1 MFVTGILHQE
11 MPPQSRV
18 HKRARP
24 VCRWGIHEWER
35 HDWWELR
42 YVASMNYIH
51 WIKCSLQKTCKWCLM
66 YNICYV
72 FVGAQLCES
81 KVNPEKN
88 ECNVNQSMWPR
99 ARINAIKL
107 ECSKRRRDGSGHLAW
122 NACFLR
128 RALDLEPETTICHY
142 NYKLASS
149 LAQPACIDIVLF

>member
-35 HDWWELR
+35 HDWSELR

-51 WIKCSLQKTCKWCLM
+51 WIKCSLQKTCKRCLM

-81 KVNPEKN
+81 KVNPEKMN
-88 ECNVNQSMWPR
+88 AKSTNPCGPGPGSMLSNWSVP
-99 ARINAIKL
+99 
-107 ECSKRRRDGSGHLAW
+107 SRRDGSGHLAW

-142 NYKLASS
+142 SYKLASS